1 MNQLSIDG
9 GRVWTGIQWTRA
21 SVGVR
26 DGKVATLTAR
36 PLPAART
43 VDARG
48 LLVLPGLID
57 SHVHFGLGV
66 GTSMT
71 TDGFAGGSRAAAFGG
86 VTTVIDF
93 LDPVRTAPALEQAWN
108 QRAAAARASCVDYGF
123 HATLARPD
131 DTADAFVKAAQALGC
146 PSLKVFTTYSNT
158 DRRTSDRAI
167 GELLAAGARAGTTV
181 LVHAE
186 NESLMDL
193 SPGTPVALHEES
205 RPAACEVSEVL
216 TLAELVRQTQGR
228 LYVVHTNVGTTVERL
243 KLVHP
248 DLLGKL
254 LFLETC
260 PHYLVWDK
268 AKYRQPDGARFTMT
282 PPLRSAAERKLMA
295 ANFDQFHVLGTDHC
309 AYDASQKDK
318 PTTDNL
324 PMGIGGVEFLLTSLW
339 GQFGEACLPKLTAQP
354 ARIHGLW
361 PQKGN
366 LLPGADADVVLFDPK
381 FRGTVTGHH
390 GDADHT
396 AWQGHPIAGRVV
408 STLLRGHF
416 VVENGHFQGAQGQFV
431 KRRV

>member
-9 GRVWTGIQWTRA
+9 GRVWTGTGWTRG
-21 SVGVR
+21 SVGIK
-26 DGKVATLTAR
+26 DGRVDSLTAR
-36 PLPAART
+36 PLPAARS

-66 GTSMT
+66 GASMT
-71 TDGFAGGSRAAAFGG
+71 ADGFAGGSRAAAFGG

-93 LDPVRTAPALEQAWN
+93 LDPVRTAPALEAAWT
-108 QRAAAARASCVDYGF
+108 QRSALARESCVDFGF
-123 HATLARPD
+123 HATLARPQD
-131 DTADAFVKAAQALGC
+131 GATAFVKAAKALGC

-205 RPAACEVSEVL
+205 RPAVCEVSQVL
-216 TLAELVRQTQGR
+216 TLAELVRQTGGR

-243 KLVHP
+243 KVVHP
-248 DLLGKL
+248 DLLGQT

-260 PHYLVWDK
+260 PHYLLWDK
-268 AKYRQPDGARFTMT
+268 TKYQRPDGGRYTMT
-282 PPLRSAAERKLMA
+282 PPLRSPGERRLLA

-309 AYDASQKDK
+309 AYDAAQKDQG
-318 PTTDNL
+318 TTDGL

-339 GQFGEACLPKLTAQP
+339 GTFGEACLPKLTSQP
-354 ARIHGLW
+354 AQIHGLW
-361 PQKGN
+361 PRKGN

-381 FRGTVTGHH
+381 PRATVDGHH

-396 AWQGHPIAGRVV
+396 AWQGQPIAGRVV
-408 STLLRGHF
+408 STLLRGQF
-416 VVENGHFQGAQGQFV
+416 LVENGEFRGGQGRFV
-431 KRRV
+431 PRRT